1 MKITCLH
8 SLFLMIFGSLFSQCH
23 SASTGD
29 NDYSEDIEVITAMS
43 QARADA
49 FNEGNAEGIARHFTE
64 TAYLMPPGGPNK
76 VGISAVEVYY
86 QEIFDEYHT
95 ELESGYEE
103 VKVDGNLAF
112 GRGFAKVTL
121 FSKSNDDTL
130 YATSKY
136 LNILE
141 KQEDGTW
148 KTTHDIWNNNED

>member
-1 MKITCLH
+1 MI
-8 SLFLMIFGSLFSQCH
+8 SAAMIFQCH

-29 NDYSEDIEVITAMS
+29 KDHTQDIEAIIAMS
-43 QARADA
+43 KARADA
-49 FNEGNAEGIARHFTE
+49 FNMGNAEGIARHFTE
-64 TAYLMPPGGPNK
+64 NAYLMAPGSPK
-76 VGISAVEVYY
+76 MLGIGAVEAYY
-86 QEIFDEYHT
+86 QGIFDEYHT
-95 ELESGYEE
+95 KLESGYED

-121 FSKSNDDTL
+121 YSKSTGDTL

-148 KTTHDIWNNNED
+148 KTT